1 MAKHWR
7 NIRTADQC
15 FFAWPDV
22 ETIEFMGNSNAK
34 LQYGNPTPQ
43 EPVTRG
49 GEEEEHAKHQG
60 HIEVHLLTSTI
71 VLRFNTLNRL
81 CSRPYALAATIG

>member
-1 MAKHWR
+1 MSDMGYS
-7 NIRTADQC
+7 NI
-15 FFAWPDV
+15 
-22 ETIEFMGNSNAK
+22 
-34 LQYGNPTPQ
+34 LHPTPQ